1 MPSTRCCRHS
11 LGYSTETDLFSIVNN
26 RYSDIYRMLI
36 ILLCAIVTSACTSS
50 KTIGQ
55 VKPIVDMKGV
65 NQEDYKIDLSQCQAY
80 ADEVEVGKQIVV
92 GAASG
97 TIIGAAAGA
106 AARNS
111 EAAKRTAGVGAV
123 VGTAKGTKHAIKQ
136 SNQVLKRCLRGR
148 GYRVLN

>member
-1 MPSTRCCRHS
+1 MEVLALRLLLQYNLEPRFATMHS
-11 LGYSTETDLFSIVNN
+11 RIRIAKRSRD
-26 RYSDIYRMLI
+26 
-36 ILLCAIVTSACTSS
+36 CAA
-50 KTIGQ
+50 IG
-55 VKPIVDMKGV
+55 DHHRLAGGV
-65 NQEDYKIDLSQCQAY
+65 GGGALREGAPVGRAGRAEGGGGG
-80 ADEVEVGKQIVV
+80 ADG
-92 GAASG
+92 GARSRG
-97 TIIGAAAGA
+97 GAAAGA

>member
-1 MPSTRCCRHS
+1 MSSTRCCRHS

-97 TIIGAAAGA
+97 TIIGAS
-106 AARNS
+106 ARNS

-123 VGTAKGTKHAIKQ
+123 VGTAKKHETRYKTE
-136 SNQVLKRCLRGR
+136 
-148 GYRVLN
+148 

>member
-1 MPSTRCCRHS
+1 MSSTRCCRHS

-97 TIIGAAAGA
+97 TIIGAS
-106 AARNS
+106 ARNS

-123 VGTAKGTKHAIKQ
+123 VGTAKGTKHDIIQ
-136 SNQVLKRCLRGR
+136 SNQVLERCLRGR